1 MTYCIAFINHLI
13 VRLLPSVFTI
23 VLCIAPATYGYNNIL
38 TNFYSVHSVSTS
50 SANVEEQNPIW
61 CRIAHSY
68 QHFNANDT
76 TPRISLWVPPNGR
89 VLIPNNGTS
98 ITGTSTS
105 SPDTATTSLDLVH
118 AREWMEYVAYVQN
131 STFGAYTVIRCER
144 VTNATTM
151 HAHWKVWGLP
161 FHWNRLQESYST
173 LVSGRVTEDQFRGA
187 CNRTDLIME
196 RLLLEADTAITTS
209 TTVALNNTTRN
220 IIILMLT
227 ILWTPRRRSILEPSL
242 STPHI
247 DVYGHVRQIMIPNNP
262 SLPPPSIVAMLAIEP
277 STCCTTK
284 TLALL
289 PRRYD
294 RMPEAKL
301 SSWCY
306 ERRVLEKE
314 FKRVIRIGNDGA
326 TSIVVGEVFLTRKRK
341 MQQLSS
347 SDDRICSN
355 SSFIIPQDVELLE
368 GLTTN
373 LFVLYQDGTLRTA
386 SNGILH
392 GYIRQLILQQNI
404 KISLHPPLLSEAHQW
419 KEVFVTSSIQL
430 LCPIHAIYTSTSCCC
445 ISSTTSTTT
454 ITDTTNHTFTKLWE
468 YKSNRQEPR
477 LVDVMYKKL
486 INY

>member
-1 MTYCIAFINHLI
+1 
-13 VRLLPSVFTI
+13 
-23 VLCIAPATYGYNNIL
+23 
-38 TNFYSVHSVSTS
+38 
-50 SANVEEQNPIW
+50 
-61 CRIAHSY
+61 
-68 QHFNANDT
+68 
-76 TPRISLWVPPNGR
+76 
-89 VLIPNNGTS
+89 
-98 ITGTSTS
+98 
-105 SPDTATTSLDLVH
+105 
-118 AREWMEYVAYVQN
+118 
-131 STFGAYTVIRCER
+131 
-144 VTNATTM
+144 
-151 HAHWKVWGLP
+151 
-161 FHWNRLQESYST
+161 
-173 LVSGRVTEDQFRGA
+173 
-187 CNRTDLIME
+187 ME

-284 TLALL
+284 TLAML

-341 MQQLSS
+341 IQQLSS

-404 KISLHPPLLSEAHQW
+404 KISLHPPLLSEAHKW

-445 ISSTTSTTT
+445 ISYTTSTTT